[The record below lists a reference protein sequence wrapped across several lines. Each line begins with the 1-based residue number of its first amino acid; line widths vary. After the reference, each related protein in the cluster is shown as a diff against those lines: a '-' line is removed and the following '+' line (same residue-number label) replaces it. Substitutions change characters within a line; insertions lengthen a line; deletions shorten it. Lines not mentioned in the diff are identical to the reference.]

1 MGPGSKEAPRLS
13 TEDTASYILGL
24 LLVVV
29 GEYLVLRQPHLFLHL
44 YTAVITILICRRWVL
59 VCWCWCW
66 CAADA
71 SV

>member
-1 MGPGSKEAPRLS
+1 MGPGSKKAPRLS

-24 LLVVV
+24 LLLGV

-59 VCWCWCW
+59 VLVLVLVCSGC
-66 CAADA
+66 
-71 SV
+71 